1 MSTYS
6 VERKT
11 GIFSLKWG
19 VWISFFGEKEIW
31 LSRHNLGDIVTL
43 GLKSDLFTY
52 EIIYLVNK
60 EDFFLILSLYVSQ
73 K

>member
-1 MSTYS
+1 M
-6 VERKT
+6 RCM
-11 GIFSLKWG
+11 
-19 VWISFFGEKEIW
+19 ISFFGEKEIW

-60 EDFFLILSLYVSQ
+60 EDFFLILSLYASQ